1 MILSERLAGVE
12 LLELGA
18 QREIRRKVDLLI
30 SRESSEQLEAVHS
43 GLLGWADLA
52 VDQGGRGADLRVRDC
67 ALVADRREGHRSR
80 LGFHCDVMSSD
91 HSRATARRFWRAS
104 SLSGSMSSTADA
116 ARGSLEALIW

>member
-12 LLELGA
+12 LHELGA

-80 LGFHCDVMSSD
+80 LGFHRDVMSSD
-91 HSRATARRFWRAS
+91 HSRPCDCEAFLAGFIALRFHELDGGCR
-104 SLSGSMSSTADA
+104 SG
-116 ARGSLEALIW
+116 EP